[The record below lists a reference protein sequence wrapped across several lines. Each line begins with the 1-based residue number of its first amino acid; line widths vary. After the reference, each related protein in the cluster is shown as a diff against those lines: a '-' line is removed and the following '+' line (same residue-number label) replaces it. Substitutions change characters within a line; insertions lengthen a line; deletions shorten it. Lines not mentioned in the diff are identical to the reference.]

1 MAVARGR
8 GWPARTA
15 RGATALSGA
24 QAGLALGMDELLIGH
39 SNHGPIS
46 LSVADRR
53 LHLAI
58 FGQTGTGKS
67 TLLKSLILQDIEAGR
82 GCMLLDPHGDLAD
95 ELREHIPRNRT
106 DLVCVIDPADLA
118 RAVAINPLFAVPPD
132 ERHRVAEEIVA
143 VFSAI
148 WELSPAATPRLL
160 HILTNSLAALLDL
173 PTGASLV
180 GLPRLLVDAPW
191 RASVVKHVRNPQ
203 VRAFWEEFE
212 GWPERQREE
221 AIAPLMNK
229 AAALVTSP
237 ALYNTLG
244 QARPTI
250 RPERLMDEGMIV
262 LCNLAKGRLGETS
275 AHLLGALL
283 LASFDLAAR
292 RRAAVPEA
300 QRRDFT
306 LYVDELAS
314 FAGHRLA
321 SLLSESRKYGLAFVG
336 ALQFTAQLPETV
348 RAALFGNVGTVISF
362 RVGADDAGPLGELL
376 EWSPTTLRELGR
388 GEIVARTV
396 SGGVIRE
403 PVMGRTAPYEGERV
417 GRGAKIQAQALERYA
432 RPREVVE
439 ARLLRWLNKDR
450 T

>member
-1 MAVARGR
+1 MAGPREPRAA
-8 GWPARTA
+8 PPC
-15 RGATALSGA
+15 SGV
-24 QAGLALGMDELLIGH
+24 QAGLAFGMDELLIGH
-39 SNHGPIS
+39 SNHGPIT

-95 ELREHIPRNRT
+95 EILEHIPRRRT
-106 DLVCVIDPADLA
+106 DLVCVIDPAHLP
-118 RAVAINPLFAVPPD
+118 RAVAINPLAGVPPD
-132 ERHRVAEEIVA
+132 ERHRVVEEIVA

-148 WELSPAATPRLL
+148 WELSPSSTPRLL
-160 HILTNSLAALLDL
+160 HILTNSLAALLDM

-191 RASVVKHVRNPQ
+191 RARVVKHVRNPQ
-203 VRAFWEEFE
+203 VRTFWQEFE
-212 GWPERQREE
+212 DWPERQREE

-229 AAALVTSP
+229 AGALVTSP

-244 QARPTI
+244 QSSPTV
-250 RPERLMDEGMIV
+250 RPELLMDEGIIV
-262 LCNLAKGRLGETS
+262 LCNLSKGRLGETS

-300 QRRDFT
+300 QRREFT

-321 SLLSESRKYGLAFVG
+321 SLLSESRKYALSFVG
-336 ALQFTAQLPETV
+336 ALQFTAQLPEAV

-362 RVGADDAGPLGELL
+362 RVGPDDAGPLGELL

-403 PVMGRTAPYEGERV
+403 PVMGKTAPHAGERV
-417 GRGAKIQAQALERYA
+417 GRGAKVRERALERYT

-439 ARLLRWLNKDR
+439 AKLLAWLTRGKM
-450 T
+450 